1 MALSIIM
8 ARNYRTIY
16 EQHCGPIG
24 KDINGRAL
32 EVHHIDGNHNN
43 CDITN
48 LKLVTIEE
56 HYAIHKAQGD
66 YAACAIMSY
75 RMGLSPEETAELS
88 RKARLEQ
95 VAAGTHPWQGP
106 DHNKSLVERGLHPF
120 ADSQAASQ
128 RNLKRVKAG
137 THNLIKRADGS
148 SQSGDRVKAGT
159 HIFVRNN
166 PVAKALA
173 NGTHASKIKLSC
185 RFCRKTTSKNQF
197 TKLHNACQEI
207 LPVIA

>member
-1 MALSIIM
+1 M
-8 ARNYRTIY
+8 ARNYRAIY
-16 EQHCGPIG
+16 EAHYGPIP
-24 KDINGRAL
+24 KDDQGRSY
-32 EVHHIDGNHNN
+32 EIHHIDGDHNN

-88 RKARLEQ
+88 RKVQKARIE
-95 VAAGTHPWQGP
+95 AGTHNLVGP
-106 DHNKSLVERGLHPF
+106 SHN
-120 ADSQAASQ
+120 QALIDAGIHHFLDKEAAKQ

-137 THNLIKRADGS
+137 THNLLKQADGT

-159 HIFVRNN
+159 HHFVKNN
-166 PVAKALA
+166 PVNNLLA
-173 NGTHASKIKLSC
+173 SGNHASKIKLSC

-197 TKLHNACQEI
+197 TKLHNTCQEI
-207 LPVIA
+207 LSVI